1 LSACPVTAPGSFA
14 PGIVRR
20 GVAVY
25 IGIGTIILIIIL
37 VILLT

>member
-1 LSACPVTAPGSFA
+1 VHARHA
-14 PGIVRR
+14 RR
-20 GVAVY
+20 VLPRCTRGKGEHVY

>member
-1 LSACPVTAPGSFA
+1 LSACPLRAAGSSA
-14 PGIVRR
+14 LHRPERR
-20 GVAVY
+20 AAVY

>member
-1 LSACPVTAPGSFA
+1 MRAMRAGYCRHVPEGK
-14 PGIVRR
+14 GEH
-20 GVAVY
+20 VY